1 MIQYQRADFEVRFAA
16 HLAIVLIL
24 HDRIDPIYQDKY
36 NVIIANFIESIV
48 ESKVKIDVA
57 TKVKRIPFYIAMM
70 IGDQAQR
77 ENYAKVLLYIS

>member
-1 MIQYQRADFEVRFAA
+1 MRFAA

-24 HDRIDPIYQDKY
+24 HDRIDSIYKDKY

-57 TKVKRIPFYIAMM
+57 TKV
-70 IGDQAQR
+70 
-77 ENYAKVLLYIS
+77 